1 MGIRTISTGFDI
13 TTGSRRPALPLYRST
28 PALTEIAPM
37 FTIEGFIESC
47 RKAIV
52 GPTRRQRSAS
62 SSPKRSPIGPH
73 KPIRFAGSR
82 AEAARQNP
90 KTKPRAGGGARYSSP
105 AASRRSL
112 PPRDSRSP
120 AIARWCR
127 ICARALHDLELE
139 VLVEVAMR

>member
-62 SSPKRSPIGPH
+62 SSPKRSPDRPSQTDS
-73 KPIRFAGSR
+73 IRRKQGGSSATKSEDETASGR
-82 AEAARQNP
+82 RSALLEPGRLAKEPSAARLSKPSYRKMVQNLRP
-90 KTKPRAGGGARYSSP
+90 GP
-105 AASRRSL
+105 
-112 PPRDSRSP
+112 SRS
-120 AIARWCR
+120 
-127 ICARALHDLELE
+127 
-139 VLVEVAMR
+139 